1 MNMFDEM
8 RTFVM
13 FADEG
18 SVQRVAQRLPLTQPA
33 VSRQIQRFE
42 QALGVTLL
50 DRRQKPPVLTPAG
63 REVLARSRDILTAFE
78 NMKAVVAAPEAHG
91 LFRLGVA
98 KGLAHDSLAGELG
111 SVTACFPKVSMRLKS
126 QWSQELVEQFRL
138 GHLDA
143 AIVLSERSRYPHAE
157 NIGDEKLIVIG
168 ASGTSRADD
177 PANRTWILSPE
188 PCDARR
194 CLAELLA
201 GQRQP
206 LTIAAEIEDAGMQLA
221 LVRWGFGLGLMP
233 RRLFESSPPHG
244 IERVNISDQD
254 MHLDVVMLR
263 SPHLGSM
270 SKVADAISAVA
281 RSFITG
287 TQPEIS

>member
-1 MNMFDEM
+1 MFDEM
-8 RTFVM
+8 RTFVL
-13 FADEG
+13 FAEEG
-18 SVQRVAQRLPLTQPA
+18 SVQKVAQRLPLTQPA
-33 VSRQIQRFE
+33 VSRQIQRLE
-42 QALGVTLL
+42 QALGITLL

-63 REVLARSRDILTAFE
+63 HEVLARSRDILAAFE
-78 NMKAVVAAPEAHG
+78 NMKAVAAAPEAHG

-111 SVTACFPKVSMRLKS
+111 SAMARFPRVSMRLKS
-126 QWSQELVEQFRL
+126 QWSHELAEQFRL

-143 AIVLSERSRYPHAE
+143 AMLLSERSRYPHAE

-168 ASGTSRADD
+168 ASGTSIADD
-177 PANRTWILSPE
+177 PDTRTWVLSPE

-221 LVRWGFGLGLMP
+221 LVRRGFGLGLMP
-233 RRLFESSPPHG
+233 RRLFESSSPHG
-244 IERVNISDQD
+244 IEEVDISDQD
-254 MHLDVVMLR
+254 LHLDVVMLR

-270 SKVADAISAVA
+270 SKVVDAISTVA

-287 TQPEIS
+287 TQPIIT